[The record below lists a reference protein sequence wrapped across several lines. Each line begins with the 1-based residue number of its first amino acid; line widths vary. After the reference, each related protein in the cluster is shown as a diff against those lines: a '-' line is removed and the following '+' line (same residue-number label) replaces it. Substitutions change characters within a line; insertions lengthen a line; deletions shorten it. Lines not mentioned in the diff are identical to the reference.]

1 MAFSTR
7 SAVLLL
13 AVASVALALLAGCGK
28 TVMDDDKIEA
38 DLEQY
43 VEDTFDKKV
52 ASVACPSGVEV
63 EKGKTFGC
71 TVSLAGGKEETATIR
86 ILNED
91 ADYGID
97 DLQPAK
103 DDLQPAK

>member
-1 MAFSTR
+1 MSLSGNRTTPLVA
-7 SAVLLL
+7 AVL
-13 AVASVALALLAGCGK
+13 AAAAFAGGCG
-28 TVMDDDKIEA
+28 TAVDDGKIEA

-43 VEDTFDKKV
+43 VEDTFNKKV

-63 EKGKTFGC
+63 EKGKTFEC

-103 DDLQPAK
+103 DDRQPAK